1 MMGILIAINVVVMV
15 FFVIETIRLKLNVS
29 RPMQWAILSAW
40 IITVFG
46 SWIGGQM
53 IGQMAHNVGIADG
66 GPGLP
71 LVNWSNGVIMIAV
84 FAAVC
89 ITLVGIVLMLMNGD
103 KKKEE

>member
-1 MMGILIAINVVVMV
+1 MTSL
-15 FFVIETIRLKLNVS
+15 
-29 RPMQWAILSAW
+29 
-40 IITVFG
+40 
-46 SWIGGQM
+46 
-53 IGQMAHNVGIADG
+53 H
-66 GPGLP
+66 LP